1 MSPEIMAIEHVESLE
16 HSTTASSGK
25 SKKGP
30 MYGRGA
36 QVKNDGMATFAP
48 SFFLFSQFVY
58 YVCFRHVQT

>member
-1 MSPEIMAIEHVESLE
+1 MALIEHVESLE

-48 SFFLFSQFVY
+48 SFFYFLSLFITSASDTFK
-58 YVCFRHVQT
+58 REM